1 MVLDT
6 VGFMMSADA
15 QPSTREKVI
24 AYVALCGI
32 RLGLVA
38 VVFLLAWVSTWVEV
52 GTAGLIAGLLTVVVL
67 GATMYEVFV
76 SRKDRASLSYVLIT
90 SLAVAAAIVL
100 PLVGSAQFWPAL
112 TSTLIG
118 AGLLTVFRKRIVS
131 SGK

>member
-1 MVLDT
+1 
-6 VGFMMSADA
+6 MMSDTQLGA
-15 QPSTREKVI
+15 REKVI
-24 AYVALCGI
+24 SYVALCGI

-38 VVFLLAWVSTWVEV
+38 MVFLLAWVSTWVEV

-67 GATMYEVFV
+67 GATAYEVFV
-76 SRKDRASLSYVLIT
+76 SRKDRAPLSYAIIA

-112 TSTLIG
+112 ISTLIT

>member
-1 MVLDT
+1 M
-6 VGFMMSADA
+6 
-15 QPSTREKVI
+15 
-24 AYVALCGI
+24 ALCGI

-67 GATMYEVFV
+67 GATAYEVFV
-76 SRKDRASLSYVLIT
+76 SRKDRASLSYVIIT
-90 SLAVAAAIVL
+90 SLAVAAAIAL

-118 AGLLTVFRKRIVS
+118 AGFLTVFRKRIVS